1 LIISPAL
8 QECEIKSAATRPPV
22 VPVTCERV
30 GPAYSNKY
38 FDEVDEK
45 HAVDELGD
53 NHETGNDTRVKITL
67 QQQAARK
74 QKYEMAGMAAYTAHA
89 FIA

>member
-1 LIISPAL
+1 M
-8 QECEIKSAATRPPV
+8 
-22 VPVTCERV
+22 PVTCERV

-53 NHETGNDTRVKITL
+53 NHETGNDTRVKRTL